1 MTSISTVAARWVKT
15 PGATTWS
22 RMVISLVFGGAVLL
36 AIGSLLPWVTA
47 SAGAGVHMT
56 RHGYDGDGVYTVI
69 AAAVVAL
76 TLGMFS
82 PRPATARAL
91 LALGV
96 IATGISAANV
106 LRASHQAEAMLSRS
120 TGVTTTVG
128 IGLVLSTVAAVLI
141 VAGSILAVRDTRTGQ
156 SPPPH

>member
-1 MTSISTVAARWVKT
+1 MTSISTVAARWVKA
-15 PGATTWS
+15 PSATTWS
-22 RMVISLVFGGAVLL
+22 RTVISLVFGGAVLL

-47 SAGAGVHMT
+47 SAGAGIRMT

-76 TLGMFS
+76 TLGVFS
-82 PRPATARAL
+82 PRRATAGVL

-96 IATGISAANV
+96 IATAISAANM
-106 LRASHQAEAMLSRS
+106 LRASQQAEDMLARS

-128 IGLVLSTVAAVLI
+128 LGLVLSAVAAVLI
-141 VAGSILAVRDTRTGQ
+141 VAGSIVALRDTSTGQ